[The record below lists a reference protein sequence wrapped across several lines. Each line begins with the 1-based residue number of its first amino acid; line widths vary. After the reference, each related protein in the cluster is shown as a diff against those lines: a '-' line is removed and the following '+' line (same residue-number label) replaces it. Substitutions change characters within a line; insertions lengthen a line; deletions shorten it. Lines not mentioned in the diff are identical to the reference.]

1 MQELTHTLREL
12 AKRISP
18 HGTFNF
24 LLSNGEALWAH
35 ATTHLCYIERRHPFA
50 QAHLSD
56 EDLTVD
62 FARETTPQDRVA
74 IIVTAPL
81 TKNETWTSIQSG
93 ELKVFVQGECL
104 PL

>member
-1 MQELTHTLREL
+1 M
-12 AKRISP
+12 
-18 HGTFNF
+18 
-24 LLSNGEALWAH
+24 
-35 ATTHLCYIERRHPFA
+35 
-50 QAHLSD
+50 
-56 EDLTVD
+56 D